1 MSEKQIK
8 VSFRGSQAELAGLL
22 SLPEEPKAYVLFAH
36 CFTCG
41 KDVKAASYISRALSQ
56 LGFAVLRFD
65 FTGLGG
71 SDGEFANTNF
81 SSNVEDLVAAADF
94 LRNKYQ
100 APQVVIGH
108 SFGGTAVLSAA
119 AQLPEAEALVTIAS
133 PAEADHIA
141 HLIDNKI
148 PEIEAQGSAQVKI
161 SGRPFNI
168 KKQFIEDWEK
178 HGTEHIAHLN
188 KALLVMHSPIDTVV
202 SIDEAAKIFK
212 AAKHPKSFFGLDGA
226 DHLLTRQEDVNYAAG
241 IISGFVAK
249 FIGETAAKPKP
260 TTAEKVNEDLSHGQ
274 VQVREENHK
283 FTCRITTDSHGWL
296 ADEPEKVGGDNR
308 GPDPY
313 EHLLAGLGA
322 CTVMTLRMYA
332 NHKKRPHEDRIVTLQ
347 HSREHAEDCEDCD
360 NKSAKIDVIKRQI
373 KIVGDELNDEQRVRL
388 MEIAD
393 RCPVH
398 RTLENKI
405 EVRTEGVQ

>member
-1 MSEKQIK
+1 MSEKHIK
-8 VSFRGSQAELAGLL
+8 VTFQGSQGELVGLL
-22 SLPEEPKAYVLFAH
+22 TRPESPKAYVLFAH

-41 KDVKAASYISRALSQ
+41 KDVKAASYISRALAE

-65 FTGLGG
+65 LTGLGG
-71 SDGEFANTNF
+71 SDGAFANTHF
-81 SSNVEDLVAAADF
+81 SSNVEDLIAAADF
-94 LRNKYQ
+94 LRDEYQ

-119 AQLPEAEALVTIAS
+119 EHLPEAEALVTIAA
-133 PAEADHIA
+133 PAEVNHIA
-141 HLIDNKI
+141 HLIEHKI
-148 PEIEAQGSAQVKI
+148 PEIEAQGSSRVNI

-178 HGTEHIAHLN
+178 HGTEHIGHLR

-202 SIDEAAKIFK
+202 SIDEAGKIFT
-212 AAKHPKSFFGLDGA
+212 AAKHPKSFFSLDGA
-226 DHLLTRQEDVNYAAG
+226 DHLLSRQEDVDYVAG

-249 FIGETAAKPKP
+249 FIGKTAAKPKP
-260 TTAEKVNEDLSHGQ
+260 TTAEQGNKDLSPGQ
-274 VQVREENHK
+274 VEVREENHK
-283 FTCRITTDSHGWL
+283 FTCRVSTDSHSWL
-296 ADEPEKVGGDNR
+296 ADEPERVGGDNR
-308 GPDPY
+308 GPGPY
-313 EHLLAGLGA
+313 GHLLAALGA

-332 NHKKRPHEDRIVTLQ
+332 NRKKWPLEDSIVTLQ

-360 NKSAKIDVIKRQI
+360 NKNAKIDVINRQI
-373 KIVGDELNDEQRVRL
+373 KIIGDELDDEQRARL

-398 RTLENKI
+398 RTLHNKI
-405 EVRTEGVQ
+405 DILSEAV

>member
-1 MSEKQIK
+1 MSEQRKK
-8 VSFRGSQAELAGLL
+8 VTFQGSQGELIGLL
-22 SLPEEPKAYVLFAH
+22 STPENPKAYVLFAH

-41 KDVKAASYISRALSQ
+41 KDVKAASYISRALAE

-71 SDGEFANTNF
+71 SDGDFANTNF
-81 SSNVEDLVAAADF
+81 SSNVEDLIAAANF
-94 LRNKYQ
+94 LRDEYQ

-119 AQLPEAEALVTIAS
+119 EHLPEAEALVTIAA
-133 PAEADHIA
+133 PAEVDHIA
-141 HLIDNKI
+141 HLIEHKI
-148 PEIEAQGSAQVKI
+148 PEIEAQGSARVKI

-178 HGTEHIAHLN
+178 HGTEHIGHLR
-188 KALLVMHSPIDTVV
+188 KALLVMHSPLDTVV
-202 SIDEAAKIFK
+202 SIDEAGKIFT
-212 AAKHPKSFFGLDGA
+212 AAKHPKSFFSLDGA
-226 DHLLTRQEDVNYAAG
+226 DHLLSRQEDVDYAAG

-260 TTAEKVNEDLSHGQ
+260 TTAVQGNQDLSPGQ
-274 VQVREENHK
+274 VEVREENHK
-283 FTCRITTDSHGWL
+283 FTCRVSTDSHSWL
-296 ADEPEKVGGDNR
+296 ADEPERVGGDNR

-313 EHLLAGLGA
+313 GHLLAALGA
-322 CTVMTLRMYA
+322 CTVMTMRMYA
-332 NHKKRPHEDRIVTLQ
+332 NRKKWPLEDSIVTLQ
-347 HSREHAEDCEDCD
+347 HNREHAEDCEDCD
-360 NKSAKIDVIKRQI
+360 NKNAKIDVISRQI
-373 KIVGDELNDEQRVRL
+373 KIIGDELDDEQRARL

-398 RTLENKI
+398 RTLHNKI
-405 EVRTEGVQ
+405 DIRSEAV

>member
-1 MSEKQIK
+1 MSEKHIK
-8 VSFRGSQAELAGLL
+8 VTFQGSQGELVGLL
-22 SLPEEPKAYVLFAH
+22 TRPENPKAYVLFAH

-41 KDVKAASYISRALSQ
+41 KDVKAASYISRALAA

-81 SSNVEDLVAAADF
+81 SSNVEDLIAAANF
-94 LRNKYQ
+94 LRDEYQ

-119 AQLPEAEALVTIAS
+119 DKIPEAEALVTIAS

-148 PEIEAQGSAQVKI
+148 PEIEAQGSAQVNI

-178 HGTEHIAHLN
+178 HGTEHIGRLK

-226 DHLLTRQEDVNYAAG
+226 DHLLSRQEDVNYAAG

-260 TTAEKVNEDLSHGQ
+260 TTSEHGNRDLSAGQ
-274 VQVREENHK
+274 VQVQEENHK
-283 FTCRITTDSHGWL
+283 FTCRVFTDNHSWL

-313 EHLLAGLGA
+313 AHLLAALGA

-332 NHKKRPHEDRIVTLQ
+332 NHKKWPLEDSIVTLQ

-360 NKSAKIDVIKRQI
+360 NKNAKIDVISRQI
-373 KIVGDELNDEQRVRL
+373 KIVGHELDDEQRARL

-405 EVRTEGVQ
+405 DMRTEAV

>member
-1 MSEKQIK
+1 MSEKHIK
-8 VSFRGSQAELAGLL
+8 VTFQGSQGELAGLL
-22 SLPEEPKAYVLFAH
+22 TQPENPKAYVLFAH

-41 KDVKAASYISRALSQ
+41 KDVKAASYISRALAA

-178 HGTEHIAHLN
+178 HGTEHIGHLN
-188 KALLVMHSPIDTVV
+188 KALLVMHSPIDKVV

-283 FTCRITTDSHGWL
+283 FTCHITTDSHGWL

-332 NHKKRPHEDRIVTLQ
+332 NHKKWPLEDSIVTLQ

>member
-1 MSEKQIK
+1 MSELRKK
-8 VSFRGSQAELAGLL
+8 VTFQGSHGELVGLL
-22 SLPEEPKAYVLFAH
+22 STPKDPKAYVLFAH

-41 KDVKAASYISRALSQ
+41 KDVKAASYISRALSK

-71 SDGEFANTNF
+71 SDGDFANTNF
-81 SSNVEDLVAAADF
+81 SSNVEDLIAAANF
-94 LRNKYQ
+94 LRDEYQ

-119 AQLPEAEALVTIAS
+119 EQIPEAEALVTIAA
-133 PAEADHIA
+133 PAEVDHIA
-141 HLIDNKI
+141 HLIESKI

-168 KKQFIEDWEK
+168 KKQFIEDWQE
-178 HGTEHIAHLN
+178 HGTEHIGHLK
-188 KALLVMHSPIDTVV
+188 KALLVMHSPLDTVV
-202 SIDEAAKIFK
+202 SIDEAGKIFT
-212 AAKHPKSFFGLDGA
+212 AAKHPKSFFSLDGA
-226 DHLLTRQEDVNYAAG
+226 DHLLSRLEDVEYAAG

-249 FIGETAAKPKP
+249 FIDKKTPAAKP
-260 TTAEKVNEDLSHGQ
+260 TTTEQGNKELSHGQ

-283 FTCRITTDSHGWL
+283 FTCRVSTDSHSWL
-296 ADEPEKVGGDNR
+296 ADEPKKVGGDDR

-313 EHLLAGLGA
+313 AHLLAALGA
-322 CTVMTLRMYA
+322 CTVMTMRMYA
-332 NHKKRPHEDRIVTLQ
+332 NRKKWPLEDSVVTLQ
-347 HSREHAEDCEDCD
+347 HSREHAEDCQDCD
-360 NKSAKIDVIKRQI
+360 NKTAKIDVISRQI
-373 KIVGDELNDEQRVRL
+373 KIIGDELDDEQRARL

-398 RTLENKI
+398 RTLHNKI
-405 EVRTEGVQ
+405 DIRSEAV

>member
-1 MSEKQIK
+1 MSKQRKK
-8 VSFRGSQAELAGLL
+8 VTFEGSQGELVGLL
-22 SLPEEPKAYVLFAH
+22 STPKNPKAYVLFAH

-41 KDVKAASYISRALSQ
+41 KDVKAASYISRALAD
-56 LGFAVLRFD
+56 LNFAVLRFD

-71 SDGEFANTNF
+71 SDGDFANTNF
-81 SSNVEDLVAAADF
+81 SSNVEDIIAAANF
-94 LRNKYQ
+94 LRDEYQ

-119 AQLPEAEALVTIAS
+119 EHLPEAEALVTIAA

-141 HLIDNKI
+141 HLIENKI

-168 KKQFIEDWEK
+168 KKQFIEDWQK
-178 HGTEHIAHLN
+178 HGTEHIGRLK
-188 KALLVMHSPIDTVV
+188 KALLVMHSPTDTVV
-202 SIDEAAKIFK
+202 SIDEAGKIFT
-212 AAKHPKSFFGLDGA
+212 AAMHPKSFFSLDGA
-226 DHLLTRQEDVNYAAG
+226 DHLLSRLEDAEYAAG

-260 TTAEKVNEDLSHGQ
+260 TTAEQGNSDLSSGQ
-274 VQVREENHK
+274 VEVREDNHK
-283 FTCRITTDSHGWL
+283 FTCRVSTDSHSWL
-296 ADEPEKVGGDNR
+296 ADEPKKVGGDGR

-313 EHLLAGLGA
+313 AHLLAALGA
-322 CTVMTLRMYA
+322 CTVMTMRMYA
-332 NHKKRPHEDRIVTLQ
+332 NRKKWPLEDSIVTLQ
-347 HSREHAEDCEDCD
+347 HSREHAKDCENCD
-360 NKSAKIDVIKRQI
+360 SKHAQIDVINRQI
-373 KIVGDELNDEQRVRL
+373 KIIGDELDDEQRARL

-398 RTLENKI
+398 RTLHNKI
-405 EVRTEGVQ
+405 DIRSEAV

>member
-1 MSEKQIK
+1 MSEKHIK
-8 VSFRGSQAELAGLL
+8 VTFQGSQAELAGLL
-22 SLPEEPKAYVLFAH
+22 TLPEEPKAYVLFAH

-41 KDVKAASYISRALSQ
+41 KDVKAASYISRALAA

-81 SSNVEDLVAAADF
+81 SSNVEDLIAAANF
-94 LRNKYQ
+94 MREEYQ

-178 HGTEHIAHLN
+178 HGTEHIAHLK
-188 KALLVMHSPIDTVV
+188 KALLVMHSPVDTVV
-202 SIDEAAKIFK
+202 SIDEAGKIFK
-212 AAKHPKSFFGLDGA
+212 AAKHPKSFFSLDGA
-226 DHLLTRQEDVNYAAG
+226 DHLLTRQEDVDYAAG

-249 FIGETAAKPKP
+249 FIGKTADKPKP
-260 TTAEKVNEDLSHGQ
+260 STAEQGNKSLSHGQ
-274 VQVREENHK
+274 VQVKEENHK
-283 FTCRITTDSHGWL
+283 FTCRVSTDSHSWL

-313 EHLLAGLGA
+313 SHLLAALGA

-332 NHKKRPHEDRIVTLQ
+332 NRKKWPLEDSIVTLQ

-360 NKSAKIDVIKRQI
+360 DKKAKIDVISRQI
-373 KIVGDELNDEQRVRL
+373 KIIGDDLDDQQKARL

-405 EVRTEGVQ
+405 EVRTEGA

>member
-81 SSNVEDLVAAADF
+81 SSNVEDLIAAANF
-94 LRNKYQ
+94 LRDEYQ

-119 AQLPEAEALVTIAS
+119 EHLPEAEALVTIAS

-141 HLIDNKI
+141 HLIDQKI
-148 PEIEAQGSAQVKI
+148 PEIEAQGAAQVNI

-168 KKQFIEDWEK
+168 KKQFIEDWKK
-178 HGTEHIAHLN
+178 HGTEHIGHLN
-188 KALLVMHSPIDTVV
+188 KALLVMHSPIDKVV

-283 FTCRITTDSHGWL
+283 FTCHITTDSHGWL

-332 NHKKRPHEDRIVTLQ
+332 NHKKWPLEDSIVTLQ